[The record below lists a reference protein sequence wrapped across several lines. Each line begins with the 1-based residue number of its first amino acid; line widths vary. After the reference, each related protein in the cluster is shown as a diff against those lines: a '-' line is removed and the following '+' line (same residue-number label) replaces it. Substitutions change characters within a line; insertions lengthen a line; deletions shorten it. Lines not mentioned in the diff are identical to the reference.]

1 MHQSTASR
9 PAVRHSRHLL
19 SGAALFLAACSGD
32 PTVASGPD
40 AVARLSAAAN
50 ANANANANAKGSDKA
65 SVNRDLASLRT
76 ATARYHNFEVA
87 HDEAE
92 YNFLFMNMC
101 MVDESP
107 EKAGGMGL
115 HYVNL
120 GLLDTKLEI
129 TKPEALLYEPG
140 PGGKLVLV
148 AVEYAIPA
156 DLWTSAEP
164 PVLFGQ
170 ELKVNSF
177 NLYALHVWAW
187 KNNPSG
193 VFASWNPRVSCEY
206 WNASHSGG
214 HP

>member
-1 MHQSTASR
+1 MHANIVSPHAVWYSR
-9 PAVRHSRHLL
+9 LL
-19 SGAALFLAACSGD
+19 LAAGALLVSACAGD
-32 PTVASGPD
+32 PSVPSGPD
-40 AVARLSAAAN
+40 AVARRN
-50 ANANANANAKGSDKA
+50 ASPNTPASVNAKGEANTKL
-65 SVNRDLASLRT
+65 NTDLAALRS
-76 ATARYHNFEVA
+76 AMSRHHNFEYA
-87 HDEAE
+87 RDEAQ
-92 YNFLFMNMC
+92 YNFLFMDMC
-101 MVDESP
+101 MVDDSE
-107 EKAGGMGL
+107 EKLGGMGL

-120 GLLDTKLEI
+120 GLLDTELDV

-156 DLWTSAEP
+156 DQWTKDEP

-206 WNASHSGG
+206 WNAGHSGR
-214 HP
+214 HR

>member
-1 MHQSTASR
+1 MYK
-9 PAVRHSRHLL
+9 PALSQPIVRRNLLL
-19 SGAALFLAACSGD
+19 SGAVLMLAACTSDLPSPSGLD
-32 PTVASGPD
+32 DLA
-40 AVARLSAAAN
+40 ASAAIAAATGN
-50 ANANANANAKGSDKA
+50 ADV
-65 SVNRDLASLRT
+65 SVNRDLASLR
-76 ATARYHNFEVA
+76 AAMSRFHNFEVA
-87 HDEAE
+87 RDEAS
-92 YNFLFMNMC
+92 YNFLFMDMC

-107 EKAGGMGL
+107 ANEGGMGL

-120 GLLDTKLEI
+120 GLLDTELDV

-156 DLWTSAEP
+156 ELWTSDKP

-187 KNNPSG
+187 KNNPRG

-206 WNASHSGG
+206 WSAAHSGG
-214 HP
+214 HR